1 MRYTAKVV
9 LGGKLAVFSAFI
21 GKGGSS
27 QSNNQ
32 EKIKLTAAAARNCK
46 EQMPVNE
53 ETEQERKG

>member
-1 MRYTAKVV
+1 MV

-46 EQMPVNE
+46 EQMPVKE